1 MNKRFNIDWDN
12 ELTQE
17 QLINLILTDEDLPKL
32 RSLTIGNWGD
42 CWEDETC
49 QPIIDMIVENAPRFS
64 HLESLFIGDMESEDC
79 EISWIKQGDYS
90 RLYAALPNL
99 KELIIKGA
107 SDLRLG
113 AIHHEKLEHLEIIS
127 GGIPSNVLAELQNA
141 QLPALKTLKLF
152 LGVEEYGFDGS
163 LDNVMALVSKDLFP
177 QLNHLGLMNS
187 EEQEN
192 LVEQWLPKASVKH
205 KTYDLR
211 IVCLDGE
218 IIWRVVRT
226 SSQPITNLHLQN
238 QAYRFESLELS
249 AAKVAEIDTLCQN
262 AMRLFPGIRLAGIDV
277 LLTTSLTPYIIEI
290 NGQGDLIYQDAQQNN
305 LIYQAQIRAM
315 RKQNV

>member
-49 QPIIDMIVENAPRFS
+49 QPIIDMIVENASRFT

-152 LGVEEYGFDGS
+152 LGVEGYGFDGS
-163 LDNVMALVSKDLFP
+163 LDDVMALASKDLFP
-177 QLNHLGLMNS
+177 QL
-187 EEQEN
+187 
-192 LVEQWLPKASVKH
+192 
-205 KTYDLR
+205 T
-211 IVCLDGE
+211 
-218 IIWRVVRT
+218 
-226 SSQPITNLHLQN
+226 
-238 QAYRFESLELS
+238 
-249 AAKVAEIDTLCQN
+249 
-262 AMRLFPGIRLAGIDV
+262 
-277 LLTTSLTPYIIEI
+277 
-290 NGQGDLIYQDAQQNN
+290 
-305 LIYQAQIRAM
+305 
-315 RKQNV
+315 

>member
-49 QPIIDMIVENAPRFS
+49 QPIIDMIVENAPRFA

-127 GGIPSNVLAELQNA
+127 GG
-141 QLPALKTLKLF
+141 
-152 LGVEEYGFDGS
+152 
-163 LDNVMALVSKDLFP
+163 
-177 QLNHLGLMNS
+177 
-187 EEQEN
+187 
-192 LVEQWLPKASVKH
+192 
-205 KTYDLR
+205 
-211 IVCLDGE
+211 
-218 IIWRVVRT
+218 
-226 SSQPITNLHLQN
+226 
-238 QAYRFESLELS
+238 
-249 AAKVAEIDTLCQN
+249 
-262 AMRLFPGIRLAGIDV
+262 
-277 LLTTSLTPYIIEI
+277 
-290 NGQGDLIYQDAQQNN
+290 
-305 LIYQAQIRAM
+305 
-315 RKQNV
+315 

>member
-49 QPIIDMIVENAPRFS
+49 QPIIDMIVENASRFA

-163 LDNVMALVSKDLFP
+163 LDNVMV
-177 QLNHLGLMNS
+177 
-187 EEQEN
+187 
-192 LVEQWLPKASVKH
+192 
-205 KTYDLR
+205 
-211 IVCLDGE
+211 
-218 IIWRVVRT
+218 
-226 SSQPITNLHLQN
+226 
-238 QAYRFESLELS
+238 LELS
-249 AAKVAEIDTLCQN
+249 CGTLTDSGAEALLEHKDRIAHLETLDLHHHYLTPEMQEKLKAALPIPLNLSEALEPDDYDGDIYMN
-262 AMRLFPGIRLAGIDV
+262 AMY
-277 LLTTSLTPYIIEI
+277 TE
-290 NGQGDLIYQDAQQNN
+290 
-305 LIYQAQIRAM
+305 
-315 RKQNV
+315 

>member
-49 QPIIDMIVENAPRFS
+49 QPIIDMIVENAPRFA

-152 LGVEEYGFDGS
+152 LGVEALLEHKDRIAHLETLDLHHHYLTPEMQEKLKATLPINLNLSEALEPEDYDG
-163 LDNVMALVSKDLFP
+163 DIYM
-177 QLNHLGLMNS
+177 
-187 EEQEN
+187 
-192 LVEQWLPKASVKH
+192 
-205 KTYDLR
+205 
-211 IVCLDGE
+211 
-218 IIWRVVRT
+218 
-226 SSQPITNLHLQN
+226 
-238 QAYRFESLELS
+238 
-249 AAKVAEIDTLCQN
+249 N
-262 AMRLFPGIRLAGIDV
+262 AMY
-277 LLTTSLTPYIIEI
+277 TE
-290 NGQGDLIYQDAQQNN
+290 
-305 LIYQAQIRAM
+305 
-315 RKQNV
+315 

>member
-49 QPIIDMIVENAPRFS
+49 QPIIDMIVENSPRFS

-127 GGIPSNVLAELQNA
+127 GGIPSNVVAELQNA

-152 LGVEEYGFDGS
+152 LGVEGYGFDGS
-163 LDNVMALVSKDLFP
+163 LDDVMALASKDLFP
-177 QLNHLGLMNS
+177 QLTHLGLMNS
-187 EEQEN
+187 EEQDDIARRVLESN
-192 LVEQWLPKASVKH
+192 ILPQLNV
-205 KTYDLR
+205 
-211 IVCLDGE
+211 
-218 IIWRVVRT
+218 
-226 SSQPITNLHLQN
+226 
-238 QAYRFESLELS
+238 LELS
-249 AAKVAEIDTLCQN
+249 CGTLTDNGAEALLEHKDRIAHLETLDLHHHYLTPEMQEKLKATLPINLNLSEALEPDDYDGDIYMN
-262 AMRLFPGIRLAGIDV
+262 AMY
-277 LLTTSLTPYIIEI
+277 TE
-290 NGQGDLIYQDAQQNN
+290 
-305 LIYQAQIRAM
+305 
-315 RKQNV
+315 